1 MPGNHSAGISAW
13 PAPSS
18 RPYRTGRLVRSG
30 ILRVVPVPLEQLV
43 PFLAGS
49 ILITV
54 VPGADMALVMRQVFL
69 GGTALAQRTVFGN
82 LSGLVVHAVALAAG
96 LSALLAASAE
106 AYTAVKLAGAA
117 YLVFLGIQ
125 TLRSARRGYAEAS
138 DAERPAPPGISRP
151 GRGVPSMRMAY
162 VQGLVSTVLNPKPA
176 LLFLTYLPQFVDT
189 ARPVLPQVMFL
200 AGVHILVGLVWMT
213 AYAHLVARAHRTLT
227 RPSVRR
233 WLEGATGSVLILL
246 GLRVGIE
253 AH

>member
-1 MPGNHSAGISAW
+1 M
-13 PAPSS
+13 
-18 RPYRTGRLVRSG
+18 
-30 ILRVVPVPLEQLV
+30 PVPLEQLV
-43 PFLAGS
+43 LFLPGS

-106 AYTAVKLAGAA
+106 AYTVVKLAGAA

-125 TLRSARRGYAEAS
+125 TLRSARRGHGDEAPEE
-138 DAERPAPPGISRP
+138 AGLAGPIPQLRPAR
-151 GRGVPSMRMAY
+151 RVPSMRMAY

-189 ARPVLPQVMFL
+189 ARPVLPQIMFL
-200 AGVHILVGLVWMT
+200 AGSAINSIKGPNGKPNPGILEAGPVEYRILDDGHAKHVKARPPGNPVGPGDHE
-213 AYAHLVARAHRTLT
+213 ASPRAEGRGRLGI
-227 RPSVRR
+227 RGAAVRASASQP
-233 WLEGATGSVLILL
+233 EQDQ
-246 GLRVGIE
+246 
-253 AH
+253 